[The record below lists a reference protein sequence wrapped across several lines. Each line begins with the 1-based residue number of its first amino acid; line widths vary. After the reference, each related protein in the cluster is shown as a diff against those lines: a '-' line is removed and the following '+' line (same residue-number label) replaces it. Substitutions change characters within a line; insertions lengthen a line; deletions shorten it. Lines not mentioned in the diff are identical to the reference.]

1 MHISIISVGGGCLAV
16 AAVLRLCRSVPHSSV
31 GAFHHATQ
39 LAFSRQRA
47 VQYRSKYDLVRRSG
61 SSQRSV
67 HVFPPAVSGGHT
79 PHRQMS
85 VSRSHQ
91 QTHRRVTNH
100 AVYFQHCASTLSR
113 WLCYSIGAWSQ
124 FHRTANA
131 TPQGT
136 ATHTTKTQ
144 RRLTT
149 ETAKTQRRLTTETAK
164 TQRRLTTQTAKTQ
177 RTISMTLA
185 SHDHTLSNNPA
196 FPTHQQHHSRTH
208 VLRRFTKVV
217 QHRHSC

>member
-1 MHISIISVGGGCLAV
+1 MHISLYQSVVDALQSLPSCDCAGRSLTA
-16 AAVLRLCRSVPHSSV
+16 LSVPSTMPHSWLSV
-31 GAFHHATQ
+31 AREPSSTGQNMVWFDDR
-39 LAFSRQRA
+39 LEPA
-47 VQYRSKYDLVRRSG
+47 VG
-61 SSQRSV
+61 
-67 HVFPPAVSGGHT
+67 HVFPPAVSGGYT

-100 AVYFQHCASTLSR
+100 AVYFQHCSSTLSR

-131 TPQGT
+131 TPQRT
-136 ATHTTKTQ
+136 ATHTAKTQ
-144 RRLTT
+144 QGLTT
-149 ETAKTQRRLTTETAK
+149 ETAKTQQGLTTETAK
-164 TQRRLTTQTAKTQ
+164 TQRRLTTQTVKTQ

-196 FPTHQQHHSRTH
+196 FPTHQ
-208 VLRRFTKVV
+208 
-217 QHRHSC
+217 